1 MIRVNATSPIHVFQE
16 NKQDKQWSSPFKYL
30 AFNHVPFNHI
40 ATAHGNE
47 KSYQFSQDY
56 QYSFL
61 IYQTKK
67 TKG

>member
-30 AFNHVPFNHI
+30 AFIHVPFNHI

-47 KSYQFSQDY
+47 KIISVFPGLSVL
-56 QYSFL
+56 FL
-61 IYQTKK
+61 DISN
-67 TKG
+67 